1 MTDSTDHDIHQRI
14 NELVDT
20 EHKLRAQLASG
31 EVSIEDEQAKL
42 DEVSARLDQLWDLL
56 RQREALREA
65 GENPDGAELRSEN
78 TVERYKG

>member
-1 MTDSTDHDIHQRI
+1 MTDSTDHDIHQQI

-42 DEVSARLDQLWDLL
+42 DEVSARLD
-56 RQREALREA
+56 
-65 GENPDGAELRSEN
+65 
-78 TVERYKG
+78 

>member
-1 MTDSTDHDIHQRI
+1 MTDSTDHDIHQQI

-42 DEVSARLDQLWDLL
+42 DEIAKYSHYSV
-56 RQREALREA
+56 QRVKFLE
-65 GENPDGAELRSEN
+65 DGTL
-78 TVERYKG
+78 VEEEIRKPKPAPRRRFR